1 LRHKSTAD
9 VALNAET
16 QALVPAIPIRT
27 SQSAVWRTLSAAA
40 ILNSFQNKDE
50 WKCSLNVQTV
60 AALQPTTGATPL
72 AQPRSYNTAEAF
84 AYCERM
90 AREHYENFPVGSL
103 LVPRARRK
111 HVYSIYA
118 FARTAD
124 DFADEGYDVGQ
135 TLVCPIWADGP
146 GCFTAADCAGDGN
159 DVGQTKGCPT
169 EADRLRSLDEWEA
182 QLAACYRG
190 EASHPVFV
198 ALTATVRELQL
209 PEQLFRDLLSAFKQ
223 DVVKRRYADF
233 AEVLDYCR
241 RSANPVG
248 RLILRL
254 FDYRDAHLDEL
265 SDAICTALQ
274 LANFWQDV
282 AADIQKDRVYLPQ
295 DEMRQYGVTFED
307 LQARQGSAAFC
318 RLLQF
323 QVERTRDLFQHGRAL
338 PDLVNGRLALE
349 LRLTWHGGMRILELI
364 ERQAY
369 DTLPARPKL
378 TGFDKVVLLSRALF
392 NR

>member
-1 LRHKSTAD
+1 M
-9 VALNAET
+9 
-16 QALVPAIPIRT
+16 
-27 SQSAVWRTLSAAA
+27 
-40 ILNSFQNKDE
+40 
-50 WKCSLNVQTV
+50 NVQPL
-60 AALQPTTGATPL
+60 AALQRTTAATSL
-72 AQPRSYNTAEAF
+72 MEPRSYSTAEAF
-84 AYCERM
+84 AYCERL

-103 LVPRARRK
+103 LVPRARRQ

-124 DFADEGYDVGQ
+124 DIADEGYDDAS
-135 TLVCPIWADGP
+135 L
-146 GCFTAADCAGDGN
+146 
-159 DVGQTKGCPT
+159 T
-169 EADRLRSLDEWEA
+169 EESRLRSLADWEA
-182 QLAACYRG
+182 QLAACYHG
-190 EASHPVFV
+190 ETAHPVFI
-198 ALTATVRELQL
+198 ALAATVKELRL

-254 FDYRDAHLDEL
+254 FDYRDASLDEL

-282 AADIQKDRVYLPQ
+282 AVDIQKDRVYLPQ
-295 DEMRQYGVTFED
+295 DEMRQYGVSLDD
-307 LQARQGSAAFC
+307 LRAAQGSTAYC
-318 RLLQF
+318 RLLKS
-323 QVERTRDLFQHGRAL
+323 QVERTRELFGRGKAL
-338 PDLVNGRLALE
+338 PTLVSGRLALE

-369 DTLPARPKL
+369 DTLTARPQL
-378 TGFDKVVLLSRALF
+378 TGFDKVILLSRALLK
-392 NR
+392 R

>member
-1 LRHKSTAD
+1 M
-9 VALNAET
+9 
-16 QALVPAIPIRT
+16 
-27 SQSAVWRTLSAAA
+27 
-40 ILNSFQNKDE
+40 
-50 WKCSLNVQTV
+50 NVQTG
-60 AALQPTTGATPL
+60 AALQPTTVASSP

-124 DFADEGYDVGQ
+124 DLADEGYD
-135 TLVCPIWADGP
+135 D
-146 GCFTAADCAGDGN
+146 AAL
-159 DVGQTKGCPT
+159 T
-169 EADRLRSLDEWEA
+169 EASRLRSLEEWEA
-182 QLAACYRG
+182 QLKACYRG
-190 EASHPVFV
+190 EARQPVFV
-198 ALTATVRELQL
+198 ALAATVRELQL
-209 PEQLFRDLLSAFKQ
+209 AEQLFLDLLAAFKQ
-223 DVVKRRYADF
+223 DVVKRRYANF
-233 AEVLDYCR
+233 VEVLDYCR

-282 AADIQKDRVYLPQ
+282 AVDIQKDRVYLPQ
-295 DEMRQYGVTFED
+295 DEMQQYGVSLDD
-307 LQARQGSAAFC
+307 LQAQQGSAAFC
-318 RLLQF
+318 RLLKF
-323 QVERTRDLFQHGRAL
+323 QVERTRELFQCGKEL
-338 PDLVNGRLALE
+338 PKLVSGRLALE
-349 LRLTWHGGMRILELI
+349 LRLTWHGGMRILDLI
-364 ERQAY
+364 ERQSY
-369 DTLPARPKL
+369 DTLHARPKL
-378 TGFDKVVLLSRALF
+378 AGFDKVVVASRALF